1 MASTGAVLY
10 IKPTVYGTNTAARKT
25 SAVLYLSPRMVSGLY
40 SATTVTASADLSNL
54 RPNLPPQRAPMGWVM
69 VQGQR
74 VPVEFDSAFWNFLRF
89 QFETKLGGMNGATLP
104 DVVTTVETTQAQSAT
119 TSQTVVAVAQQAQ
132 ANAES
137 LDVTRQVL
145 RNSTLAGADQIP
157 PVALGANIP

>member
-10 IKPTVYGTNTAARKT
+10 VKTQTYGTTSSARPTGAA
-25 SAVLYLSPRMVSGLY
+25 LYISPRFVSSLY
-40 SATTVTASADLSNL
+40 SATSVTASSDLSNQ
-54 RPNLPPQRAPMGWVM
+54 RPNLPPARSPVGWVT
-69 VQGQR
+69 VDGKR
-74 VPVEFDSAFWNFLRF
+74 LPVEFDAQFWNFLRF
-89 QFETKLGGMNGATLP
+89 QHEVKLGGMNGATLP

-137 LDVTRQVL
+137 LDVARQVL
-145 RNSTLAGADQIP
+145 RNSTLTGADQIP